1 MERITDLEKKYVL
14 DALTNAFA
22 TSKNSIYNNKLE
34 AAFAKKFNA
43 NFAIGHCNGTATLH
57 VALLA
62 AGVQP
67 GDEVIVPALT
77 MSSTSIPVVLMGA
90 IPVFADSDIDTF
102 QISVESIEKCIT
114 PKTKAIITVSLYG
127 LAPDYDKIVDICNKY
142 NLILIEDNAECFL
155 GTYKGKLVGE
165 FGDFSSFSFQA
176 SKHLATGE
184 GGMLICNNEDLA
196 DKARRFNC
204 LGYAGVS
211 AKQGK
216 ITRNDIQD
224 PNYSRHIS
232 FGYNY
237 RMSELQAACA
247 LGQLER
253 ADELVEN
260 RIKVA
265 EIFDEVIKDQNVL
278 KRQFVPKEC
287 KNSYWAYC
295 LVLDTDH
302 PEKDWYVFRDLF
314 QKNGGDGYYAA
325 WKLSY
330 NEPAYQDILQHQD
343 GVWQKFDSNLC
354 PNAEFLQKRMIQL
367 KTNYWDLD
375 EAKQQAAI
383 LSKTIEEYL
392 MLKNK

>member
-1 MERITDLEKKYVL
+1 MERISDLEKKYVMDVL
-14 DALTNAFA
+14 SNAFE

-34 AAFAKKFNA
+34 LAFARKFNT

-62 AGVQP
+62 LGIKP

-77 MSSTSIPVVLMGA
+77 MSSTSIPVVLCGA

-102 QISVESIEKCIT
+102 QISAESIEKCIT
-114 PKTKAIITVSLYG
+114 TKTKVIITVALYG
-127 LAPDYDKIVDICNKY
+127 LAPDYDKILALCKKY
-142 NLILIEDNAECFL
+142 NIALIEDNAECFL
-155 GTYKGKLVGE
+155 GKYKGKLVGE
-165 FGDFSSFSFQA
+165 FGDFASFSFQA
-176 SKHLATGE
+176 SKHLTTGE
-184 GGMLICNNEDLA
+184 GGMLTCNNEELA
-196 DKARRFNC
+196 DKARRLNC

-247 LGQLER
+247 CGQLER
-253 ADELVEN
+253 AEELIDQRV
-260 RIKVA
+260 KVA
-265 EIFDEVIKDQNVL
+265 SLFNDAL
-278 KRQFVPKEC
+278 KNQTLLKPQVEPEGY
-287 KNSYWAYC
+287 KNSYWTYC
-295 LVLDTDH
+295 AVLNTTKPDV
-302 PEKDWYVFRDLF
+302 DWYRFRDLF

-330 NEPAYQDILQHQD
+330 NEPAYLNILQNEP
-343 GVWQKFDSNLC
+343 GVWQKYDANLC

-367 KTNYWDLD
+367 KTNYFDLE
-375 EAKQQAAI
+375 EARVQSEI
-383 LSKTIEEYL
+383 LKKTV
-392 MLKNK
+392 KDFQNN